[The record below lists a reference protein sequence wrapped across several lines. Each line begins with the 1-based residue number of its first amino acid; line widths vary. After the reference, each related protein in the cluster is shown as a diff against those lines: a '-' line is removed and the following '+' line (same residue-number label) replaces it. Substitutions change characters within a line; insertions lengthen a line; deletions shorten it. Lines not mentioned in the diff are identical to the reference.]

1 MNIYRVLCD
10 RIGTSEA
17 RVGGRTA
24 HPRRQRQATRFL
36 TLACGGR
43 ARVLASGRVGS
54 GGGDGGITVPTVSS
68 SVHYPQRAVSG
79 GTTDRRGPDTRSS
92 LDKRRTRC
100 AWRGGR
106 CARHPTGD
114 CNDYESAPGCL
125 PVGGAQFRRPASHA
139 TLLRRRALP
148 SFVHDVAVHRTGT
161 PSCGCSLLMGHDH
174 MLVRAPDR
182 LWLRCTEC
190 GRETPGWRVGCATAP
205 AGSELQSLVAYLERS
220 TSVASGTLRVSPQ
233 PNST

>member
-1 MNIYRVLCD
+1 MLRGSHFPRSAAEGGCDMNIYRVLCD

-114 CNDYESAPGCL
+114 CNDYESARLLACWRSS
-125 PVGGAQFRRPASHA
+125 VSAASQSSNA
-139 TLLRRRALP
+139 SP
-148 SFVHDVAVHRTGT
+148 SARFAVVC
-161 PSCGCSLLMGHDH
+161 P
-174 MLVRAPDR
+174 
-182 LWLRCTEC
+182 
-190 GRETPGWRVGCATAP
+190 
-205 AGSELQSLVAYLERS
+205 
-220 TSVASGTLRVSPQ
+220 
-233 PNST
+233 

>member
-68 SVHYPQRAVSG
+68 SVHYPNVLCRAAPRTGAAQTPGPVSINEG
-79 GTTDRRGPDTRSS
+79 LDVRGVAGAVPDTPPATATTTSR
-92 LDKRRTRC
+92 
-100 AWRGGR
+100 
-106 CARHPTGD
+106 
-114 CNDYESAPGCL
+114 PGCL
-125 PVGGAQFRRPASHA
+125 PVGGAQFRRPASHP